1 MIKLNKK
8 PSHCNLDSRIGGKQC
23 YIQEAEGSVASV
35 LQRFFPMTFVLSRWE
50 QTNAGIP
57 VVIKPV
63 FGKSEKIVG
72 VGNMTNI
79 LGRDAGS
86 KDSLQPIKILEF
98 GIQLCFATPPT

>member
-1 MIKLNKK
+1 
-8 PSHCNLDSRIGGKQC
+8 
-23 YIQEAEGSVASV
+23 
-35 LQRFFPMTFVLSRWE
+35 MTFVLSRWE

-98 GIQLCFATPPT
+98 GIQLCFATPPLDGPLLPSSFLTSSPHLLEF